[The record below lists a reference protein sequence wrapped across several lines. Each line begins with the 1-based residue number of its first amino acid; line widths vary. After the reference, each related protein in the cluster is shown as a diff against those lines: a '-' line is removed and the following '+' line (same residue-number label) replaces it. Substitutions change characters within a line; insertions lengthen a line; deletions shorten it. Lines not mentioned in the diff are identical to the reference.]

1 MSQTTKVA
9 RRATSSLRGPTSN
22 NLRYEGLASLAFT
35 AVPSIK
41 CQDKFRAF
49 LLCARYFI
57 MVLCSF
63 LKMKFG
69 YLIHQGE
76 KYSGVASRPDKKTQ
90 PACVHRPLH
99 NRFVC
104 KYCRRRHQQ
113 MRDTFV
119 LSLCR
124 EKKPSRKER
133 ALRNVF
139 QDSLVL
145 SAPDYKP
152 FVTVNEKTLLESGV
166 CF

>member
-1 MSQTTKVA
+1 MRVYNRVNESRLIVGIRKASMSQCTKVG
-9 RRATSSLRGPTSN
+9 RRATCSLRGPTSN

-41 CQDKFRAF
+41 CQDKVRAF

-63 LKMKFG
+63 LTMKFG

-76 KYSGVASRPDKKTQ
+76 KNSGVASRPDKKTQ

-124 EKKPSRKER
+124 EKSHLGRKER
-133 ALRNVF
+133 F
-139 QDSLVL
+139 EMFS
-145 SAPDYKP
+145 
-152 FVTVNEKTLLESGV
+152 KT
-166 CF
+166 